1 MGGLGVLFCIG
12 LYLFIALKVIGTFK
26 TSRYQWLVITLV
38 VLIPSGDAVVGRWYL
53 QQLCAKE
60 GGLKVNRVVE
70 HVEGFMD
77 DYRDYWV
84 KEGGYQFV
92 ESYPEDGRVTRYS
105 KQGEQIIKEENVV
118 PKSQYRLRSL
128 DSGSIRNMYLR
139 DRYVIDDVKS
149 GEVLATDTQIAFNGG
164 WAERFL
170 AQFSDAGGGTV
181 AWCINTELDS
191 IVRYKR
197 LVATTLKK

>member
-1 MGGLGVLFCIG
+1 
-12 LYLFIALKVIGTFK
+12 
-26 TSRYQWLVITLV
+26 
-38 VLIPSGDAVVGRWYL
+38 
-53 QQLCAKE
+53 
-60 GGLKVNRVVE
+60 
-70 HVEGFMD
+70 MD

-84 KEGGYQFV
+84 KEGGYQFA

-105 KQGEQIIKEENVV
+105 KQGEQIVKEENVV

-149 GEVLATDTQIAFNGG
+149 GEVLARDTQIAFNGG

-181 AWCINTELDS
+181 AWCTNTELDPVIRHRR
-191 IVRYKR
+191 IVSN
-197 LVATTLKK
+197 TLKP

>member
-12 LYLFIALKVIGTFK
+12 LYLFIAFKVIGAFK
-26 TSRYQWLVITLV
+26 TSRYQWLVIALV
-38 VLIPSGDAVVGRWYL
+38 VLIPSGDAVFGRWYL
-53 QQLCAKE
+53 QHLCAKE
-60 GGLKVNRVVE
+60 GGLRVYRVAE

-84 KEGGYQFV
+84 KKGGYQFV

-128 DSGSIRNMYLR
+128 HIGDTKNIYLQYQ
-139 DRYVIDDVKS
+139 YVLDDTQS
-149 GEVLATDTQIAFNGG
+149 GEILATQTQIGFNGG
-164 WAERFL
+164 WAEKVI
-170 AQFSDAGGGTV
+170 AAFSDGGVNPT
-181 AWCINTELDS
+181 WCDYTDFHNPKEVVNS
-191 IVRYKR
+191 
-197 LVATTLKK
+197 TLKH